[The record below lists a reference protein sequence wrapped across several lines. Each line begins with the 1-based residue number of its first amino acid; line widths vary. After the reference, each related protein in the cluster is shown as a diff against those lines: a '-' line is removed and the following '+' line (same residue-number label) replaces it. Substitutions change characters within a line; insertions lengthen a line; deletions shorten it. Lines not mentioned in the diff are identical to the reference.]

1 MSISFLYRCDG
12 CNNEATAGH
21 VRRVFKSFSGRNHGF
36 GVHHVDADPVRDAPD
51 GWVAFDLIG
60 ATYCPDCAAEI
71 WPESAAIDAAMRA
84 EG

>member
-36 GVHHVDADPVRDAPD
+36 GVHHVDIGD
-51 GWVAFDLIG
+51 GVYYPTCVAVTPG
-60 ATYCPDCAAEI
+60 AEV
-71 WPESAAIDAAMRA
+71 SAGMVYRRRG
-84 EG
+84 ER